1 MKKFMTEFK
10 EFIAKG
16 NVMTM
21 AVGIIIGGAFT
32 AIINSVVADIISP
45 IIGLILGGVD
55 FAEISFGIGDAQIMI
70 GNLINAI
77 ITFILTAVVLF
88 FIIKARRKKKNRPL
102 KKSRLF
108 PKIFSCSARSET
120 FSRRNDLTF
129 EVRLTVR
136 LVHAEVISAF
146 FLEAFYF

>member
-55 FAEISFGIGDAQIMI
+55 FSKVSFGIGDAQIMI

-77 ITFILTAVVLF
+77 ITFLITAIVLF
-88 FIIKARRKKKNRPL
+88 FIIKAFNKWEESKKKEEEPAPEEEPAVPEDIQLLTEIRDLL
-102 KKSRLF
+102 KK
-108 PKIFSCSARSET
+108 
-120 FSRRNDLTF
+120 
-129 EVRLTVR
+129 
-136 LVHAEVISAF
+136 
-146 FLEAFYF
+146 

>member
-55 FAEISFGIGDAQIMI
+55 FSKISFGVGDAQIMI

-77 ITFILTAVVLF
+77 ITFLITAVVLF
-88 FIIKARRKKKNRPL
+88 FIIRAFNKFDELKKKEEEPAPEEEPAVPEDIQLLTEIRDLL
-102 KKSRLF
+102 KK
-108 PKIFSCSARSET
+108 
-120 FSRRNDLTF
+120 
-129 EVRLTVR
+129 
-136 LVHAEVISAF
+136 
-146 FLEAFYF
+146 

>member
-55 FAEISFGIGDAQIMI
+55 FSKVSFGIGDAQIMI

-77 ITFILTAVVLF
+77 ITFLITAVVLF
-88 FIIKARRKKKNRPL
+88 FIIKAFNKFDDLKKKEEEPAPEEEPAVPEDIQLLTEIRDLL
-102 KKSRLF
+102 KK
-108 PKIFSCSARSET
+108 
-120 FSRRNDLTF
+120 
-129 EVRLTVR
+129 
-136 LVHAEVISAF
+136 
-146 FLEAFYF
+146 

>member
-21 AVGIIIGGAFT
+21 AVGIIIGSAFT

-55 FAEISFGIGDAQIMI
+55 FSKVSFGIGDAQIMI

-77 ITFILTAVVLF
+77 ITFLITAIVLF
-88 FIIKARRKKKNRPL
+88 FIIKAFNKFDELKKKEEEPAPEEEPAVPEDIQLLTEIRDLL
-102 KKSRLF
+102 KK
-108 PKIFSCSARSET
+108 
-120 FSRRNDLTF
+120 
-129 EVRLTVR
+129 
-136 LVHAEVISAF
+136 
-146 FLEAFYF
+146 

>member
-32 AIINSVVADIISP
+32 AIINSVVADVISP
-45 IIGLILGGVD
+45 IIGLILGGTD
-55 FAEISFGIGDAQIMI
+55 FSALSFGVGDAQIMI

-77 ITFILTAVVLF
+77 ITFLITAVVLF
-88 FIIKARRKKKNRPL
+88 FIIKAFNKFDDLKKKEEEPAPEEEPAVPEDIQLLTEIRDLL
-102 KKSRLF
+102 KK
-108 PKIFSCSARSET
+108 
-120 FSRRNDLTF
+120 
-129 EVRLTVR
+129 
-136 LVHAEVISAF
+136 
-146 FLEAFYF
+146 

>member
-1 MKKFMTEFK
+1 MTEFK

-21 AVGIIIGGAFT
+21 AVGIIIGGAFG

-55 FAEISFGIGDAQIMI
+55 FAALSFGVGDAQIMI

-77 ITFILTAVVLF
+77 ITFLITAVVLF
-88 FIIKARRKKKNRPL
+88 FIIKAYNKFEALNKKEEPAPEEEPEVPEDIQLLSEIRDLL
-102 KKSRLF
+102 KK
-108 PKIFSCSARSET
+108 
-120 FSRRNDLTF
+120 
-129 EVRLTVR
+129 
-136 LVHAEVISAF
+136 
-146 FLEAFYF
+146 

>member
-1 MKKFMTEFK
+1 MTEFK

-55 FAEISFGIGDAQIMI
+55 FSKVSFGIGDAQIMI

-77 ITFILTAVVLF
+77 ITFIITAVVLF
-88 FIIKARRKKKNRPL
+88 FIIKAFNKFDDLKKKEEEPAPEEEPAVPEDIQLLTEIRDLL
-102 KKSRLF
+102 KK
-108 PKIFSCSARSET
+108 
-120 FSRRNDLTF
+120 
-129 EVRLTVR
+129 
-136 LVHAEVISAF
+136 
-146 FLEAFYF
+146 

>member
-1 MKKFMTEFK
+1 MKKLMTEFK

-45 IIGLILGGVD
+45 VIGLILGGVD
-55 FAEISFGIGDAQIMI
+55 FTTISFGIGDAQIMI

-88 FIIKARRKKKNRPL
+88 FIIKAFNEWDARHKEPAPEEEPEVPEDIQLLSEIRDLL
-102 KKSRLF
+102 KK
-108 PKIFSCSARSET
+108 
-120 FSRRNDLTF
+120 
-129 EVRLTVR
+129 
-136 LVHAEVISAF
+136 
-146 FLEAFYF
+146 

>member
-16 NVMTM
+16 NVMNM

-45 IIGLILGGVD
+45 LIGLILGGVD
-55 FAEISFGIGDAQIMI
+55 FSAVSFGVGDAQIMI

-77 ITFILTAVVLF
+77 ITFLITAVVLF
-88 FIIKARRKKKNRPL
+88 FIIKAFNKFDDLKKKEEEPAPEEEPEVPEDIQLLTEIRDLL
-102 KKSRLF
+102 KK
-108 PKIFSCSARSET
+108 
-120 FSRRNDLTF
+120 
-129 EVRLTVR
+129 
-136 LVHAEVISAF
+136 
-146 FLEAFYF
+146 

>member
-32 AIINSVVADIISP
+32 AIINSVVADVISP
-45 IIGLILGGVD
+45 IIGLILGGTD
-55 FAEISFGIGDAQIMI
+55 FSELSFGVGDAQIMI

-77 ITFILTAVVLF
+77 ITFILTAIVLF
-88 FIIKARRKKKNRPL
+88 FIIKSFNKFDEMKKKEEEPAPEEEPAVPEDIQLLSEIRDLL
-102 KKSRLF
+102 KK
-108 PKIFSCSARSET
+108 
-120 FSRRNDLTF
+120 
-129 EVRLTVR
+129 
-136 LVHAEVISAF
+136 
-146 FLEAFYF
+146 

>member
-55 FAEISFGIGDAQIMI
+55 FSKLSFGIGGAQIMI
-70 GNLINAI
+70 GSLINAI
-77 ITFILTAVVLF
+77 ITFLITAVVLF
-88 FIIKARRKKKNRPL
+88 FIIKAFNKFDDMKKKEEEPAPEEEPAVPEDIQLLSEIRDLL
-102 KKSRLF
+102 KK
-108 PKIFSCSARSET
+108 
-120 FSRRNDLTF
+120 
-129 EVRLTVR
+129 
-136 LVHAEVISAF
+136 
-146 FLEAFYF
+146 

>member
-32 AIINSVVADIISP
+32 AIINSVVADVISP
-45 IIGLILGGVD
+45 IIGLILGGTD
-55 FAEISFGIGDAQIMI
+55 FSALSFGVGDAQIMI

-77 ITFILTAVVLF
+77 ITFLITAVVLF
-88 FIIKARRKKKNRPL
+88 FIIKAFNKFDEMKKKEEEPDPEEEPAVPEDIQLLTEIRDLL
-102 KKSRLF
+102 KK
-108 PKIFSCSARSET
+108 
-120 FSRRNDLTF
+120 
-129 EVRLTVR
+129 
-136 LVHAEVISAF
+136 
-146 FLEAFYF
+146 

>member
-88 FIIKARRKKKNRPL
+88 FIIKAFNKWDEKKKKEEEPAPEEEPAVPEDIQLLSEIRDLL
-102 KKSRLF
+102 KK
-108 PKIFSCSARSET
+108 
-120 FSRRNDLTF
+120 
-129 EVRLTVR
+129 
-136 LVHAEVISAF
+136 
-146 FLEAFYF
+146 

>member
-55 FAEISFGIGDAQIMI
+55 FSTISFGIGDAQIMI

-88 FIIKARRKKKNRPL
+88 FIIKAFNKWEESKKKEEEPAPEEEPAVPEDIQLLSEIRDLL
-102 KKSRLF
+102 KK
-108 PKIFSCSARSET
+108 
-120 FSRRNDLTF
+120 
-129 EVRLTVR
+129 
-136 LVHAEVISAF
+136 
-146 FLEAFYF
+146 